1 MKRAGWLAAAL
12 AVVTAWASGCW
23 RSAEPGTDGGGAG
36 GSGTGGV
43 LATATF
49 DADLDTSG
57 GDDASTVVRTG
68 GPPAMLVPRFVSAR
82 WDACTFSAPL
92 AITSAGVPAILS
104 VTADGVFRA
113 LDPTDGASLWTL
125 SLTAPAGLAPHLV
138 SPPAVVGHRLV
149 FAWQNVSPD
158 WTRADHH
165 VGVIDLDARGFDP
178 AFAPLTLSA
187 SHPAS
192 GGGTI
197 DFLPA
202 HAYSRAAVVTALP
215 PGRELGLT
223 YVSFGNVRDLQ
234 PWHGWLF
241 EVDLDAWRAQ
251 GAAEA
256 ITGTMV
262 STATPNS
269 QCGPENGDGSR
280 QMLCGGGIWA
290 HLGPTVVDDATEPDG
305 FRLYVPLGNGL
316 LDPLHAQFA
325 NSVLRVGRGL
335 AADGACD
342 PVLCDGYDPSAP
354 GDACAASCA
363 SVFIPRL
370 PAGQTLPLGTGN
382 VCIGKTLFQCYA
394 ALDWDLGASA
404 PAFVALSG
412 GPRVILQPGKDGA
425 LYLFDA
431 DHLGTLYDR
440 AVIMHACGEAG
451 GSCAADWAGTIV
463 TRPLITS
470 IDGATLALVPTFVFD
485 DVHPAG
491 LQAVEIRTDGGQP
504 HLVPRWQ
511 APSFS
516 DPASVQAFRRHA
528 GGVAV
533 ATIAGEVYAAVVDAA
548 GPGAVGRLYWVRA
561 RDGAIIQS
569 PTLNG
574 SGQRFAPPLITSDAV
589 YISSCLHTGTPS
601 YNEGPGQ
608 VEAYTIVPP

>member
-1 MKRAGWLAAAL
+1 MKRAAWGAAL
-12 AVVTAWASGCW
+12 VIAAGAGGCW
-23 RSAEPGTDGGGAG
+23 RSAGQGTDGGASGGAG
-36 GSGTGGV
+36 G
-43 LATATF
+43 TAAAF
-49 DADLDTSG
+49 DANN
-57 GDDASTVVRTG
+57 DDSQADGASTDVPPTD
-68 GPPAMLVPRFVSAR
+68 GPPAMLVPRFVTAR
-82 WDACTFSAPL
+82 WNACAFSAPI

-113 LDPTDGASLWTL
+113 LDPASGVPLWTV
-125 SLTAPAGLAPHLV
+125 SLTAPAGLAPNLV

-149 FAWQNVSPD
+149 FTWQNVSPD

-165 VGVIDLDARGFDP
+165 VGVIDLDARAFDP
-178 AFAPLTLSA
+178 AFAPLTLTA
-187 SHPAS
+187 SKPAA

-215 PGRELGLT
+215 PGRELGLA

-241 EVDLDAWRAQ
+241 EVDLDAWRTQ
-251 GAAEA
+251 GAAAA
-256 ITGTMV
+256 ISGTLV

-269 QCGPENGDGSR
+269 QCGAENGDGSR

-290 HLGPTVVDDATEPDG
+290 HLGPAVVDDPTTADG

-316 LDPLHAQFA
+316 LDPLHLQFA

-342 PVLCDGYDPSAP
+342 PVLCDGYDPAAP

-363 SVFIPRL
+363 NVFIPRL

-382 VCIGKTLFQCYA
+382 VCVGKTLFQCYA

-404 PAFVALSG
+404 PAFVALPG

-440 AVIMHACGEAG
+440 AVIMHACGESG
-451 GSCAADWAGTIV
+451 GNCIADWAGMIV
-463 TRPLITS
+463 TKPLITS
-470 IDGATLALVPTFVFD
+470 IDGATVALVPTFVFD
-485 DVHPAG
+485 DFHPAG
-491 LQAVEIRTDGGQP
+491 LQAVEIRNDRGQP

-511 APSFS
+511 APSFT
-516 DPASVQAFRRHA
+516 DPASVNTFRRISS
-528 GGVAV
+528 GVSV
-533 ATIAGEVYAAVVDAA
+533 ATVAGELYAAVVDTAL
-548 GPGAVGRLYWVRA
+548 PGVGGRLYWVRV
-561 RDGAIIQS
+561 RDGAILQG
-569 PTLNG
+569 PTLDG

-589 YISSCLHTGTPS
+589 YVSSCLRTGTPS
-601 YNEGPGQ
+601 FNEGPGE
-608 VEAYTIVPP
+608 VEAYTIVAPH